1 MFKEDWMILQRLI
14 TTNDLEGA
22 ELFVK
27 EMHQT
32 YQKHALMHARIHF
45 AWSRI
50 ARLRKAYLWSI
61 GQWLVGAIFA
71 IPVSIIQKYIGYK

>member
-1 MFKEDWMILQRLI
+1 MFKEDWIILQRLI

-32 YQKHALMHARIHF
+32 YQKHALMPAFILPR
-45 AWSRI
+45 AGS
-50 ARLRKAYLWSI
+50 
-61 GQWLVGAIFA
+61 
-71 IPVSIIQKYIGYK
+71 PD